1 MPRRKTLR
9 PQVTALG
16 DPSGAS
22 VTRQSRTRRIAQR
35 IVLETGDPYQDGEL
49 WLSRITMTYRL
60 RRERKN
66 GSTDWARYYRWY
78 RGHQWADRGDLGQAE
93 SDNPRETATS
103 NKLGSI
109 VNATVPF
116 MVNREI
122 KFLLK
127 ARRPGD
133 RPSAKIQESLLNY
146 EWIERKMQRQIK
158 MCAKDEAIIGH
169 CVAKIGYTVEVD
181 EARRKKDGIINY
193 KDYIRRDAPFLERV
207 NPLLFIAD
215 LAAPDH
221 TLHTSRWCSQIFF
234 ETFSDVMS
242 NKNYDK
248 SVLADISVGELA
260 PAVYSGFHG
269 IGEKDPTSVK
279 TLRMA
284 LPEDKL
290 VCMFEIWDKKFRQRM
305 IYADGI
311 PIPLLVEPWPYDYLD
326 NFPFI
331 MSNYI
336 DVPNDFYGVGIMAGN
351 EDQQIQLNIIRT
363 AQFNHINANTPR
375 YAAAEGTHPDEV
387 TKFTDGAPNTVVVGE
402 FKPIQMASLIAD
414 FQIAEAAINRDI
426 IDGTGADDLVQGQK
440 IGDRTTAGEIG
451 TRARLTGLKYDM
463 IVGNFEE
470 FVEDG
475 AKQVLQHLK
484 ANRTLPDVIEIV
496 GPEGAEWREYTPEE
510 IQAEVDVS
518 VETFSAPKD
527 DPKVELQ
534 QAIQVMELCVRALP
548 VLQESGAPETINFPN
563 LLAFVLDRFDEP
575 DIDQFFRP
583 AQPQGLLPPAPEEG
597 GSQGAGAG
605 LPPALAGMSAPRQ
618 MPATPSTPSGA
629 PPNVQ
634 QLLAGLMSG
643 GSTR

>member
-1 MPRRKTLR
+1 MPRRKALK
-9 PQVTALG
+9 PQVLALG
-16 DPSGAS
+16 DPSGKTQ
-22 VTRQSRTRRIAQR
+22 TRQSRTRRTVASMIQ
-35 IVLETGDPYQDGEL
+35 ETGDPYQDGQI
-49 WLSRITMTYRL
+49 WLSRIAMTYRL
-60 RRERKN
+60 RAERKN
-66 GSTDWARYYRWY
+66 GSKDWARYYRWY
-78 RGHQWADRGDLGQAE
+78 RGQQWADRGDLGPVE
-93 SDNPRETATS
+93 SDNPRDTATS

-116 MVNREI
+116 LVNRDI
-122 KFLLK
+122 QFLLDP
-127 ARRPGD
+127 RRPGD
-133 RPSAKIQESLLNY
+133 YNSAQIQESMLNY
-146 EWIERKMQRQIK
+146 EWGERKMQRQIK

-169 CVAKIGYTVEVD
+169 CVAKVGYVVEVD
-181 EARRKKDGIINY
+181 EARYKKSGVINY

-207 NPLLFIAD
+207 NPLLFIVD

-221 TLHTSRWCSQIFF
+221 TLHTSRWACEIFF
-234 ETFSDVMS
+234 EPFSDVLS
-242 NKNYDK
+242 NKNYDR
-248 SVLADISVGELA
+248 SVLAEISIGDLA

-279 TLRMA
+279 ALRMA

-311 PIPLLVEPWPYDYLD
+311 ATPLLAEPWPYPYLD
-326 NFPFI
+326 NFPYI

-351 EDQQIQLNIIRT
+351 EDQQVQLNLIRS
-363 AQFNHINANTPR
+363 AQFAHINANTPR
-375 YAAAEGTHPDEV
+375 YKILDGSMTPAEVD
-387 TKFTDGAPNTVVVGE
+387 KFTDGGPNTIVRGNIE
-402 FKPIQMASLIAD
+402 PIQMASLIPD

-451 TRARLTGLKYDM
+451 TRARITGLKYDM

-475 AKQVLQHLK
+475 ATQVLQHLK
-484 ANRTLPDVIEIV
+484 ANRTIPDVVQIV
-496 GPEGAEWREYTPEE
+496 GPEGLDWREYTPEE
-510 IQAEVDVS
+510 IQADVDVT

-534 QAIQVMELCVRALP
+534 QAMQVMELCVRALP
-548 VLQESGAPETINFPN
+548 ILQQSGAPETINFPN
-563 LLAFVLDRFDEP
+563 LLGFVLKRFKEP

-583 AQPQGLLPPAPEEG
+583 APPQLPPAAGEG
-597 GSQGAGAG
+597 TG
-605 LPPALAGMSAPRQ
+605 LPPALAGQLAPAQ
-618 MPATPSTPSGA
+618 IPTTPQPPQNPAEGLD
-629 PPNVQ
+629 VQ
-634 QLLAGLMSG
+634 SLLAGLMSG
-643 GSTR
+643 GATQ